1 MSAAAP
7 ICEAYRSCRVAG
19 MCAHAR
25 VYPTSSQRHVAG
37 CAEVP
42 GSHPSCAVWCVQ
54 VCTSQADRC
63 TACLAAAQKQH
74 VVREPFVPCAV
85 IVCGEPDVSSQCAQP
100 LEVPSFIAST
110 RSDNAKACAT
120 QGGDIVRDPPGV
132 KLMFPPKR
140 LRSCRCASKELSL
153 VSPVPAQ
160 CGSGELSPVSPIAAR
175 RRSAVA
181 IGERTEFGGSHW
193 TDPLNLQSSAGSCL
207 ASASF
212 TVSSVMPSACHGSRG
227 VSRKARRRR

>member
-1 MSAAAP
+1 MRLDSVEPLSAAAP

-19 MCAHAR
+19 MCVRAR
-25 VYPTSSQRHVAG
+25 VFILIAAACGRLCRSARQPPAVCGLVCAG
-37 CAEVP
+37 VHMT
-42 GSHPSCAVWCVQ
+42 GRQ
-54 VCTSQADRC
+54 VV
-63 TACLAAAQKQH
+63 ACLAAAQKQH

-140 LRSCRCASKELSL
+140 LRSCRCASGELSL

-160 CGSGELSPVSPIAAR
+160 CGSGELSPVSQSNRGTAQI
-175 RRSAVA
+175 S
-181 IGERTEFGGSHW
+181 GGR
-193 TDPLNLQSSAGSCL
+193 PL
-207 ASASF
+207 ASAP
-212 TVSSVMPSACHGSRG
+212 SSADHTGPPL
-227 VSRKARRRR
+227 